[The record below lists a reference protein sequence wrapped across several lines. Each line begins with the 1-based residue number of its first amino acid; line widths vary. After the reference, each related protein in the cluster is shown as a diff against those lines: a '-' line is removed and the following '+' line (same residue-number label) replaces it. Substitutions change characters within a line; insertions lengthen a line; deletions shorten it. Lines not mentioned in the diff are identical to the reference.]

1 MYKAIFIDIDGT
13 LRNNKR
19 EVTKRTMEAV
29 KKTVESGIL
38 VVICSGRPRKYTE
51 DVSRKACAS
60 NYIISSNGCSIYDYA
75 QKQVLYE
82 NIMDKKACV
91 ELYKISE
98 QSGIRFIMNVGDG
111 RVVSELHS
119 KDNLEEKLS
128 TDIETFVNN
137 NNVVQCTLADSDF
150 EKMKNLRTTIEQ
162 VPNVAIKNQHK
173 SLVNPEAPKEGSI
186 YYDVSNVGINKGTGI
201 KRFCEIL
208 KIDLKSALDEKK
220 LDARILRDFEEV
232 KNKQFKNSL
241 EKLLPQKLIPVIIQ
255 KSNIQPDKKVNEIT
269 KKEREELVKMIKN
282 FEITI
287 KGFRPI
293 EEAIITSGGI
303 NIKEINPKTME
314 SKKVKGLYFAGEI
327 IDVDSYTGGF
337 NLQIAYSTGYVA
349 GL

>member
-137 NNVVQCTLADSDF
+137 NNVVH
-150 EKMKNLRTTIEQ
+150 
-162 VPNVAIKNQHK
+162 QHK

-201 KRFCEIL
+201 KKFCEIL
-208 KIDLKSALDEKK
+208 NIDLKDVIAIGDDKNDLPMFKMAGLSVAMGN
-220 LDARILRDFEEV
+220 ATGEV
-232 KNKQFKNSL
+232 KEHADQITLSNEEDGVAVFL
-241 EKLLPQKLIPVIIQ
+241 EKLC
-255 KSNIQPDKKVNEIT
+255 
-269 KKEREELVKMIKN
+269 KE
-282 FEITI
+282 F
-287 KGFRPI
+287 
-293 EEAIITSGGI
+293 
-303 NIKEINPKTME
+303 
-314 SKKVKGLYFAGEI
+314 
-327 IDVDSYTGGF
+327 
-337 NLQIAYSTGYVA
+337 
-349 GL
+349 

>member
-98 QSGIRFIMNVGDG
+98 QSDIRFIMNVGDG

-150 EKMKNLRTTIEQ
+150 EKMKNLRTEIEQ

-201 KRFCEIL
+201 KKFCEIL
-208 KIDLKSALDEKK
+208 NIDLKDVIAIGDDKNDLPM
-220 LDARILRDFEEV
+220 FEMAGLSVAMGNATGEV
-232 KNKQFKNSL
+232 KEHADQITLSNEEDGVAVFL
-241 EKLLPQKLIPVIIQ
+241 EKL
-255 KSNIQPDKKVNEIT
+255 ND
-269 KKEREELVKMIKN
+269 N
-282 FEITI
+282 FN
-287 KGFRPI
+287 
-293 EEAIITSGGI
+293 S
-303 NIKEINPKTME
+303 
-314 SKKVKGLYFAGEI
+314 
-327 IDVDSYTGGF
+327 
-337 NLQIAYSTGYVA
+337 
-349 GL
+349 